1 LSKATQKAA
10 SRLAATQA
18 LYQMEVT
25 GASLPDVLAEF
36 EAHWIGKV
44 VEGEQYNPAEIRF
57 FRDIVSG
64 VLRDQVAIDRGV
76 DAALAETWP
85 LKRVE
90 ALIRA
95 ILRAAFY
102 ELRSRTDVPTRSAIK
117 EYVDVANAFYG
128 QEESGMINAV
138 LDTLARQVRPDDF
151 V

>member
-1 LSKATQKAA
+1 MSKATQKAA
-10 SRLAATQA
+10 ARLAATQA

-44 VEGEQYNPAEIRF
+44 VEGEQYKPAEIRF

-102 ELRSRTDVPTRSAIK
+102 ELRSRADVPTRSAIT
-117 EYVDVANAFYG
+117 EYLDVANAFYG

-138 LDTLARQVRPDDF
+138 LDKLARQVRPADF
-151 V
+151 T